1 MGLVEGARVI
11 RREVSASIRFV
22 LVQSCYKCQKWRNAN
37 PDAPLLQSLLFLLA
51 SGRQMPICAAIS
63 AFARSSQRYLVVKDY
78 ATSRKVRAYSHLF
91 KRIESRECL
100 LAI

>member
-37 PDAPLLQSLLFLLA
+37 PDAPLLQSLLFFSA
-51 SGRQMPICAAIS
+51 SGRQMPICAA
-63 AFARSSQRYLVVKDY
+63 QTRYVLERLPQSGL
-78 ATSRKVRAYSHLF
+78 AQCRIPEKVMQP
-91 KRIESRECL
+91 
-100 LAI
+100 